1 MVPQSKGRRRI
12 LLDFERIR
20 NGEPKA
26 NFNKNRDLNCRFPK
40 DSRAFRKK
48 GRDRFKCG
56 KKRRPKGKVA
66 R

>member
-1 MVPQSKGRRRI
+1 MVPNYKGRRRI
-12 LLDFERIR
+12 LLDLERIR

-40 DSRAFRKK
+40 DSRSFRKK

-56 KKRRPKGKVA
+56 KKRQKKGKAA